1 MSRYTPQEQPQA
13 TMTARRR
20 LTIGI
25 PTPTHDRRLPLTPE
39 AAEIITEYGIE
50 VRIQRGAGALINYPD
65 TRYAAAGARIVERAE
80 ALECDIVISCEMPR
94 HDDIA
99 KMRHGAL
106 LMTLYAQTHDAKI
119 VKALLQRHVSAI
131 ALTRIADRNRR
142 TPVADT
148 LGEIAGR
155 AAVTIAA
162 ARLAQVDAAT
172 NVGKGILIGGVAGI
186 TPCEVTIFGS
196 GIAAQAAAASAAGI
210 GATVRMFDDDTYGL
224 RNAVMHSGSPIIC
237 SSLQPHVIRAAIA
250 TADIIIATPAAI
262 PYELS
267 AETLAHAK
275 QGVLAYDIT
284 DSDVSPFRTFID
296 TDIAATDSDT
306 TSADRRCYRNL
317 SAAVPRTT
325 AMALSNA
332 IVTLLPDIIGTSNLG
347 IASSLGTPN
356 SGIDIRHA
364 LYTHMGHVTD
374 PDLARIHSLP
384 YLDIDILARLS

>member
-13 TMTARRR
+13 TTTARRR
-20 LTIGI
+20 LSIGI
-25 PTPTHDRRLPLTPE
+25 PAPSHDRRLPLTPE
-39 AAEIITEYGIE
+39 AAEIITDYGME
-50 VRIQRGAGALINYPD
+50 VRIQRGAGALINYTD
-65 TRYAAAGARIVERAE
+65 TRYATAGAHIVERAE
-80 ALECDIVISCEMPR
+80 TLDCDIVISCEVPR

-106 LMTLYAQTHDAKI
+106 LMTLYAHTHDTKV
-119 VKALLQRHVSAI
+119 VKALLQRHISAI
-131 ALTRIADRNRR
+131 ALTQITDRNRR

-162 ARLAQVDAAT
+162 ARLAQVDADT
-172 NVGKGILIGGVAGI
+172 NAGKGILIGGVAGI

-196 GIAAQAAAASAAGI
+196 GIAAQAAAASATGI

-224 RNAVMHSGSPIIC
+224 RNAVMHNGSPIIC
-237 SSLQPHVIRAAIA
+237 NSLQPHVIRAAVA

-262 PYELS
+262 SYELS

-284 DSDVSPFRTFID
+284 DSDVSPFRTFVD
-296 TDIAATDSDT
+296 TDIAATDNCA
-306 TSADRRCYRNL
+306 TSTNRRCYRNL

-332 IVTLLPDIIGTSNLG
+332 IVTMLPDLIGTSNLG
-347 IASSLGTPN
+347 IAPNLGASNPD
-356 SGIDIRHA
+356 IDIRHA

-374 PDLARIHSLP
+374 PALARIHSLP